1 MATAVPLRRRIVPR
15 TLFGRSLLIVILP
28 ILVLQAALA
37 TIFYSRHWETVTR
50 WLAIG
55 LAGEVALIAE
65 LVDAAPDPAAREA
78 ILAAVRL
85 RTDLDVRLADRPW
98 GDRTLSARELGLDPE
113 LERVLAQRLGRP
125 YRLAEA
131 DSPNDLVVELTLRD
145 GLLQVIASRK
155 RVTTSTGTL
164 LLVWM
169 VSVAAVLIV
178 VALYFLRRQLRPIRR
193 LADAAESFGKG
204 RDVGDFKLEGA
215 IEIRQ
220 AGQAFNG
227 MRQRILR
234 FMNQRTE
241 MLAAVS
247 HDLRTPLTRMKLEL
261 AMLERKDE
269 PAIAELRS
277 DVAEMERLVES
288 YLQFA
293 RGEGREQPEPQAVR
307 PLLEEAAERASR
319 AGATVTVDAPEGLV
333 MPLRTLA
340 IRRCLGN
347 LVDNAARYGRKV
359 RIAAAAHAGG
369 ITIVI
374 EDDGPGIPPERRE
387 DVFQPFFRLDASRNP
402 DTGGVGLGLTIAR
415 DVVLGHGGEIDLDD
429 SPLGGLRVS
438 LRLPR

>member
-1 MATAVPLRRRIVPR
+1 MATEVPLRRRLVPR

-28 ILVLQAALA
+28 IVVLQASLA

-65 LVDAAPDPAAREA
+65 LIDGAPDPAAREA
-78 ILAAVRL
+78 ILSVVRL
-85 RTDLDVRLADRPW
+85 RTDLDVRLADRP
-98 GDRTLSARELGLDPE
+98 GTDRTLKARELGLDEE

-131 DSPNDLVVELTLRD
+131 GSSSSFVLELTLRD
-145 GLLQVIASRK
+145 ALLQVTASRK

-261 AMLERKDE
+261 AMLERKDD
-269 PAIAELRS
+269 PALAELRS

-293 RGEGREQPEPQAVR
+293 RGEGREQPEPVAIA
-307 PLLEEAAERASR
+307 PLLAEIAERAGR
-319 AGATVTVDAPEGLV
+319 AGAVVEVNAPDGLV
-333 MPLRTLA
+333 LPLRALA

-347 LVDNAARYGRKV
+347 LVDNAARYGRHI
-359 RIAAAAHAGG
+359 RIAATAQPQHV
-369 ITIVI
+369 TVTI
-374 EDDGPGIPPERRE
+374 EDDGPGIPAGRRE
-387 DVFQPFFRLDASRNP
+387 DVFQPFVRLDASRNP
-402 DTGGVGLGLTIAR
+402 QTGGVGLGLTIAR
-415 DVVLGHGGEIDLDD
+415 DVVLSHGGEIELGD
-429 SPLGGLRVS
+429 SPLGGLQVT

>member
-1 MATAVPLRRRIVPR
+1 MAAAIPLRRRLVPR

-28 ILVLQAALA
+28 ILVLQASLA

-65 LVDAAPDPAAREA
+65 LIDAAPDSAAREA
-78 ILAAVRL
+78 ILSAVRL

-98 GDRTLSARELGLDPE
+98 SERTLTAEELGLDQE

-131 DSPNDLVVELTLRD
+131 DSSSSFVLELTLRD
-145 GLLQVIASRK
+145 TLLQVIASRK
-155 RVTTSTGTL
+155 RVTTSTATL

-261 AMLERKDE
+261 AMLERKDD
-269 PAIAELRS
+269 PALAELRS

-293 RGEGREQPEPQAVR
+293 RGEGREQPEPQAIR
-307 PLLEEAAERASR
+307 PLLDEIAERALR
-319 AGATVTVDAPEGLV
+319 AGAAVEVSAPDGLV
-333 MPLRTLA
+333 LPLRALA

-347 LVDNAARYGRKV
+347 LVDNAARYGKHV
-359 RIAAAAHAGG
+359 RISAAAQPQNVT
-369 ITIVI
+369 ITI
-374 EDDGPGIPPERRE
+374 EDDGPGIPAERRE

-402 DTGGVGLGLTIAR
+402 QTGGVGLGLTIAR
-415 DVVLGHGGEIDLDD
+415 DVVLGHGGEIELGD
-429 SPLGGLRVS
+429 SPLGGLQVT